1 MKFNKLLSYKVG
13 WILFDKNKQTNKQTQ
28 SYTIVFPRVQ
38 IFYEEYGMP

>member
-13 WILFDKNKQTNKQTQ
+13 WILFDKKKKKKQTQ

>member
-13 WILFDKNKQTNKQTQ
+13 WILFDKKKKKTQ